1 MIKKKDLSQEDKET
15 WEDFINNPTNVYDKD
30 NKNFKINR
38 NKGRFKFDLH
48 GYTLDDANKRVK
60 EIILYCVEKKYKEI
74 LVITG
79 KGIHSS
85 NNENI
90 YVAKDLGR
98 LKFSVPEFVRLDQ
111 ELSSLIVSINDA
123 ETKDGG
129 DGAIIIKLKN
139 L

>member
-15 WEDFINNPTNVYDKD
+15 WEDFIKNPTNVYDKD
-30 NKNFKINR
+30 NKNFRISR

-90 YVAKDLGR
+90 YAAKDLGR

-111 ELSSLIVSINDA
+111 ELS
-123 ETKDGG
+123 
-129 DGAIIIKLKN
+129 
-139 L
+139 